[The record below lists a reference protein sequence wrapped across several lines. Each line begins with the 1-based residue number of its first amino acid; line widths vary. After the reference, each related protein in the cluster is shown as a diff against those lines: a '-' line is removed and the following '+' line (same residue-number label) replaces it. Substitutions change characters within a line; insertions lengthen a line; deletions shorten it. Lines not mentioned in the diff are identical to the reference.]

1 MRLAS
6 QETVDSRSKPCLHL
20 SIQVLM
26 VMHWASDTYFWPMKQ
41 ISVAIVALALLVAT
55 KVSLV
60 LEVSLALLAPH
71 HYCCYSLVVLVPL
84 LAVVEKAV

>member
-1 MRLAS
+1 MGLAR
-6 QETVDSRSKPCLHL
+6 QETVDSRSKPFLHL

-41 ISVAIVALALLVAT
+41 ISVAIVALTLLVAT

-60 LEVSLALLAPH
+60 LEVSLELEVSLALLAAH
-71 HYCCYSLVVLVPL
+71 HHCCCYSLVVLVP
-84 LAVVEKAV
+84 